1 MNLGRTVLAQLM
13 DYLDADRFERIVR
26 PHEKSRRSYRFTC
39 REQFLCMVFAQ
50 LTSRESLRDIE
61 TCLRT
66 FQGALYHSGLRS
78 TVSRST
84 LAHANEHRSW
94 EIFRA
99 IALEL
104 IARARSLY
112 ADERFVREID
122 AAVYALDATI
132 IDLCLKLCPWARA
145 NNYVATNAG
154 IKLHTQFN
162 VQAHL
167 PVFARVSE
175 ANVNDVHFLDELA
188 FEPGAFYVV
197 DRGFLDFARLYKID
211 QAGAFFVI
219 RARRGLR
226 FLRVNSQPVE
236 KASGLIAD
244 QSIRLLVKRSVE
256 GYPDLLRRIRYT
268 DLQQQR
274 SFVFLTNNALVE
286 AFTICELYRSR
297 WQVELFFKWMKQH
310 LRIKTF
316 YGTSRNAVY
325 TQIWIALATFVLVAI
340 VKKELKLDHSLYTI
354 LQILSLTLFE
364 KTPIYQALTQ
374 TQLPEE
380 HLHDP
385 NQLPLFTL

>member
-13 DYLDADRFERIVR
+13 DYLDPDSFERIVER
-26 PHEKSRRSYRFTC
+26 HDNGRRQYRFSC

-50 LTSRESLRDIE
+50 LTARESLRDIE

-78 TVSRST
+78 RVSRST

-99 IALEL
+99 IALHL
-104 IARARSLY
+104 IARARLLY
-112 ADERFVREID
+112 AGERFLQEID
-122 AAVYALDATI
+122 GAIYALDATN
-132 IDLCLKLCPWARA
+132 IDLCLALCPWARA
-145 NNYVATNAG
+145 ANHVKSAAG
-154 IKLHTQFN
+154 IKLHTQFD

-175 ANVNDVHFLDELA
+175 GNMNEIHFLDDIS

-211 QAGAFFVI
+211 QAGAYFVI
-219 RARRGLR
+219 RGKSGLR
-226 FLRVNSQPVE
+226 FLRVSSRPVDRR
-236 KASGLIAD
+236 SGLIAD
-244 QSIRLLVKRSVE
+244 QTIRLVVRRSLE
-256 GYPDLLRRIRYT
+256 GYPDCLRRIRYR
-268 DLQQQR
+268 DDEQQR
-274 SFVFLTNNALVE
+274 SFVFLTNNFLLE
-286 AFTICELYRSR
+286 PCSITELYRSR
-297 WQVELFFKWMKQH
+297 WQVELFFKWVKQH

-316 YGTSRNAVY
+316 YGTTRNAVY

-340 VKKELKLDHSLYTI
+340 VKKELKLEHSLYTM

-374 TQLPEE
+374 TQLPNEP
-380 HLHDP
+380 LPDS